1 MGRIGLVMGVVVVV
15 VEVVVEVVAEVV
27 VGVVVEVVVV
37 EVVVVLLLFLLFW
50 SFLVFLSLLTLY
62 NSLICACPSS
72 TIHISDVLLFNA
84 LPSAAIALAVD
95 IPPFSTLKCS
105 RRLLC

>member
-15 VEVVVEVVAEVV
+15 VEVVVEVV
-27 VGVVVEVVVV
+27 VVEVVVV
-37 EVVVVLLLFLLFW
+37 EVVVVLLLFLLFLLFW

>member
-1 MGRIGLVMGVVVVV
+1 MVVVEV
-15 VEVVVEVVAEVV
+15 VEVVVE
-27 VGVVVEVVVV
+27 VV
-37 EVVVVLLLFLLFW
+37 EVVVVLLLFLLFL
-50 SFLVFLSLLTLY
+50 SFLLFPSLLTLY

-72 TIHISDVLLFNA
+72 TIQCSDVLLFNA